1 MTPEIKINRRKKL
14 IEVSIPLDA
23 INKAS
28 AREKSIRHGHPSTFH
43 LWWARRPLAAARAVI
58 FCQLVDDPSSIP
70 EEFQSEEDQIKERER
85 LFLLIEELVQWKNS
99 NNERILKQARNE
111 IKKSWVRCCFDN
123 KNHPQA
129 SELFDPN
136 NMPSFHDPFAG
147 GGTLPLEAQRLGLSS
162 YASDLNPVAVLIN
175 KALIEIPSKF
185 QDLNPINPSFRNK
198 NEFLNKTFKGSQG
211 IAKDVHFYGELAHKL
226 VSEKIEHL
234 YLKIGIWFLI
244 LKISVA

>member
-1 MTPEIKINRRKKL
+1 
-14 IEVSIPLDA
+14 
-23 INKAS
+23 
-28 AREKSIRHGHPSTFH
+28 
-43 LWWARRPLAAARAVI
+43 
-58 FCQLVDDPSSIP
+58 
-70 EEFQSEEDQIKERER
+70 
-85 LFLLIEELVQWKNS
+85 
-99 NNERILKQARNE
+99 
-111 IKKSWVRCCFDN
+111 
-123 KNHPQA
+123 
-129 SELFDPN
+129 
-136 NMPSFHDPFAG
+136 MPSFHDPFAG

-234 YLKIGIWFLI
+234 YPKVKITAEITEHRKIWSSLRVKSLK
-244 LKISVA
+244 S